1 MICETCY
8 CMLRGQVGRQWR
20 GSYDVHFNH
29 STLKNLENS
38 QLMGCHICRIIWDE
52 ITEKDHGEKFGRVLQ
67 KHLRTG
73 SSDLVRRGQA
83 LEVKFVRAFLS
94 EVQSYHGLYRL
105 DFRLLDTPGSK
116 NVATFLLEQT
126 SESLL
131 TSSNRIAQ
139 TY

>member
-38 QLMGCHICRIIWDE
+38 KLMGCAICRIIWDE
-52 ITEKDHGEKFGRVLQ
+52 VTEKDHEEKFGGGLL
-67 KHLRTG
+67 KHLRLG
-73 SSDLVRRGQA
+73 SSDLAKRGRA
-83 LEVKFVRAFLS
+83 SEVQFVRAFLS
-94 EVQSYHGLYRL
+94 EVQSHHGLYRL

-116 NVATFLLEQT
+116 HVATLLLEQT
-126 SESLL
+126 SESLPASSKSIVL
-131 TSSNRIAQ
+131 T
-139 TY
+139 

>member
-38 QLMGCHICRIIWDE
+38 KLMGCPICRIIWDE
-52 ITEKDHGEKFGRVLQ
+52 VTEKDYGEKFGRVLQ
-67 KHLRTG
+67 KHLRAG
-73 SSDLVRRGQA
+73 SSDLARRGQA
-83 LEVKFVRAFLS
+83 SEVKFVRAFLS
-94 EVQSYHGLYRL
+94 EVMSYHGLYRL

-126 SESLL
+126 SEYLFTL
-131 TSSNRIAQ
+131 SNRIAL
-139 TY
+139 T